1 MAFTFSI
8 PDSVLSTTLMNYRK
22 QLADNIFVSIPFYYW
37 MMKKG
42 RKLLL
47 SGGESIIVP
56 LLYAQN
62 STVSDYSGYETIDTT
77 PQEGITS
84 AKYAW
89 TQVAGTVAI
98 SGKEEMQNSGEN
110 AIINLLQAKTT
121 QLEKSMADYL
131 SLQLFSTN
139 GDSTGPPIGLQ
150 AMVAIAGT
158 GTIGGIVSG
167 TYTWWGNQQRNSYDT
182 DGTYA
187 TAANLRAG
195 MKAVYNSVSQGN
207 DQPDLILMSQT
218 AFEWYEGILTP
229 LKRFS
234 DTRTADAG
242 FQNLLYK
249 ASVCMWDRDFPNNL
263 GGTSSD
269 EGMYFLNSK
278 NLQLVVHS
286 KRDMITTPFIKP
298 ENQDAKV
305 AQLLWMGQL
314 VTNNRRMLGVL
325 HGINTS

>member
-22 QLADNIFVSIPFYYW
+22 QLADNIFDSIPFYYW
-37 MMKKG
+37 MGKKG

-47 SGGESIIVP
+47 SGGESIVVP
-56 LLYAQN
+56 LLYATN
-62 STVSDYSGYETIDTT
+62 STVGSYSGYEVIDTT

-89 TQVAGTVAI
+89 KQIAGTVAI

-110 AIINLLQAKTT
+110 AIINLLEAKIT

-131 SLQLFSTN
+131 SQQLFSTN
-139 GDSTGPPIGLQ
+139 GDSSAAPSGLQ
-150 AMVAIAGT
+150 NIVAITASST
-158 GTIGGIVSG
+158 VGGIGSG
-167 TYTWWGNQQRNSYDT
+167 TYSWWANQQRDSFAT
-182 DGTYA
+182 DGTYV
-187 TAANLRAG
+187 TAANLRKG
-195 MKAVYNSVSQGN
+195 MSATYNACSQGN
-207 DQPDLILMSQT
+207 DQPDLVLCSQT
-218 AFEWYEGILTP
+218 AFEWYEEVLTP
-229 LKRFS
+229 LKRFTDS
-234 DTRTADAG
+234 RTADAG

-249 ASVCMWDRDFPNNL
+249 SSVAMWDRDFVNNL
-263 GGTSSD
+263 GGTSLD

-286 KRDMITTPFIKP
+286 KRDLITTPFIKP

-305 AQLLWMGQL
+305 AQILWMGEL
-314 VTNNRRMLGVL
+314 VSNNRRMLGVL
-325 HGINTS
+325 HGINTA